1 METDPEKA
9 IERDA
14 DELEK
19 RVERLGEHI
28 DEAKDH
34 LKQRTKEAEHL
45 GRAEDV
51 AGDWDQ
57 TDDQAGGEDPVGAHA
72 ERDEPAEDPRP
83 DNPA

>member
-1 METDPEKA
+1 MDSDPEKA

-14 DELEK
+14 DELEQ

-34 LKQRTKEAEHL
+34 LEQRAKDAQRL
-45 GRAEDV
+45 GQAEDV

-57 TDDQAGGEDPVGAHA
+57 TDDQAGGEDPVGAHTEHDEA
-72 ERDEPAEDPRP
+72 SEDERPG
-83 DNPA
+83 NGG